1 MVRQCAASVVVA
13 ANNTL
18 GSLSVN
24 SASDLLTG
32 TIHYTPATVA
42 GVATSYNLNAAGET
56 LAQIAADFNS
66 SSDAVGSAKNIVA
79 SLSPNGTTMVFT
91 ESASAP
97 SNAVTPSVSTPTAL
111 ADDPAVTP
119 GSTLGSLSATNADDT
134 LTGSLTI
141 QEGVDGKNTPTTLD
155 FTNQTLAQIEQ
166 TINTGGYGITATPN
180 PAGNGLIAGTLLTFT
195 QTASD
200 TGTASITNNGVV
212 VDTAPAVTNPA
223 VNVTNP
229 AGPNIGTLSAVTSG
243 DMLSGSFSIVSATG
257 VTSNYGFSGQTL
269 AEIAQSFNQPPDEQ
283 NDNTGITA
291 TLNGPGTM
299 ITFTVTAGGTPSISG
314 VGIKDVTP
322 SSTDNQEVNTG
333 TILNTLTVANSIDT
347 LSGFMNIVEGVDTS
361 ETPTTLNCL
370 WCN

>member
-1 MVRQCAASVVVA
+1 
-13 ANNTL
+13 
-18 GSLSVN
+18 
-24 SASDLLTG
+24 
-32 TIHYTPATVA
+32 
-42 GVATSYNLNAAGET
+42 
-56 LAQIAADFNS
+56 
-66 SSDAVGSAKNIVA
+66 
-79 SLSPNGTTMVFT
+79 
-91 ESASAP
+91 
-97 SNAVTPSVSTPTAL
+97 
-111 ADDPAVTP
+111 
-119 GSTLGSLSATNADDT
+119 
-134 LTGSLTI
+134 
-141 QEGVDGKNTPTTLD
+141 
-155 FTNQTLAQIEQ
+155 
-166 TINTGGYGITATPN
+166 
-180 PAGNGLIAGTLLTFT
+180 
-195 QTASD
+195 
-200 TGTASITNNGVV
+200 
-212 VDTAPAVTNPA
+212 
-223 VNVTNP
+223 
-229 AGPNIGTLSAVTSG
+229 
-243 DMLSGSFSIVSATG
+243 MLSGSFSIVSATG